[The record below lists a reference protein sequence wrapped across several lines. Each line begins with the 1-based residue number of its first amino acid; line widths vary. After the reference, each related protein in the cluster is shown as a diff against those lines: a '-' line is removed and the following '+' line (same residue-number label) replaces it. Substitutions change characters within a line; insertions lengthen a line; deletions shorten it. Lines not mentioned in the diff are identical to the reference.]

1 MNKNFWIE
9 GTDQNSNCSLTK
21 NEISHKLR
29 LALNRGVSKS
39 MLEKETNET
48 GRHSKIIIG
57 PQSSDEEADDEEEQS
72 AQVYLT
78 AFASMYKTYRVHT
91 FNHMLRSHKSPNVRF
106 IGHGSCRMFM

>member
-1 MNKNFWIE
+1 
-9 GTDQNSNCSLTK
+9 
-21 NEISHKLR
+21 
-29 LALNRGVSKS
+29 

-78 AFASMYKTYRVHT
+78 VLRQCIKHIEFIHLTTCSVVTSPLMYDLLATGRVEC
-91 FNHMLRSHKSPNVRF
+91 
-106 IGHGSCRMFM
+106 SCKHLS